1 MPKLQSHHVWLIG
14 IPLNLLLSIP
24 GYYVVM
30 LVALAGVVIG
40 GELGW
45 TDVDPTLVDDGTMIP
60 IGMGVA
66 ALVFGAAIVVG
77 LNAFAFRS
85 SVNHRT
91 YWPAVLAMIV
101 VPNLF
106 LF

>member
-1 MPKLQSHHVWLIG
+1 MPKLQPHHVWLIG

-24 GYYVVM
+24 AYYVV
-30 LVALAGVVIG
+30 VFVGLAGVVIG
-40 GELGW
+40 GEFGW
-45 TDVDPTLVDDGTMIP
+45 TTVDPTLVDDGVGIP

-66 ALVFGAAIVVG
+66 ALVLGTAIVVS

-85 SVNHRT
+85 GVNHRS
-91 YWPAVLAMIV
+91 YWPAVFALVV

-106 LF
+106 LL